1 MSQKKLNASHAKGSN
16 PTQPATKSSSERSL
30 HNQNVRGV
38 HAMREGNIDEAVSI
52 LRSLVM
58 PPGCTWTRPDAPNM
72 YRRNFATALLLAG
85 HPSGCLELL
94 AEMRDEQHLR
104 VQELRAAIKRW
115 EKTLSFFQWLNWRTG
130 WIEPA
135 NRPVTLDFVPGEIE
149 GELPRPGTT
158 QSSSTSLPLTTAM

>member
-1 MSQKKLNASHAKGSN
+1 MSQKKLNASHSKA
-16 PTQPATKSSSERSL
+16 PDPARPATKSSSERSL

-72 YRRNFATALLLAG
+72 FKRNFATVLLLAG

-94 AEMRDEQHLR
+94 AEMRDEQHPR

-158 QSSSTSLPLTTAM
+158 QNSSTSLPLTTAM

>member
-1 MSQKKLNASHAKGSN
+1 
-16 PTQPATKSSSERSL
+16 
-30 HNQNVRGV
+30 
-38 HAMREGNIDEAVSI
+38 
-52 LRSLVM
+52 
-58 PPGCTWTRPDAPNM
+58 
-72 YRRNFATALLLAG
+72 
-85 HPSGCLELL
+85 L
-94 AEMRDEQHLR
+94 AEMRDEQHPR